1 MKTMY
6 DVANTA
12 TPKTYL
18 YLIGNHSRS
27 ENGKGTG
34 DGSYVKMRLTKVQAA
49 TIAMVAAGLRDVN
62 PSKDGPL
69 LGIREAKDE

>member
-6 DVANTA
+6 DVAPTA
-12 TPKTYL
+12 NKKTT
-18 YLIGNHSRS
+18 YLIGNHSGS

-34 DGSYVKMRLTKVQAA
+34 AGSYVKMRLTKIQAA

-62 PSKDGPL
+62 PSKEAPL